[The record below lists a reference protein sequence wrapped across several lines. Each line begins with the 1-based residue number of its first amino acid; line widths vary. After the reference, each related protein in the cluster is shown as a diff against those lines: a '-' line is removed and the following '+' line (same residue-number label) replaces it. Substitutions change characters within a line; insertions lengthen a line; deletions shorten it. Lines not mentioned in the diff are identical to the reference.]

1 MEEVRCSDKRVIN
14 DSWCAKFMEINMNIY
29 DILIIVAVASAMILI
44 GAGAVKRKKRGQA
57 AFGCCGNCD
66 NCAGCA
72 AGSVHHIAK

>member
-1 MEEVRCSDKRVIN
+1 
-14 DSWCAKFMEINMNIY
+14 MNIY